1 MEHTPQ
7 QHTASPDGQPVET
20 PEDLERIIDSIPAV
34 LLYFSTPECNVCKV
48 LKPKVKQL
56 LREKYPDIALYYIDC
71 TALPEV
77 AARFSV
83 FAVPTL
89 LVYFD
94 GKETIR
100 KSRYLG
106 IDELDDAIRRPF
118 QIFFG

>member
-1 MEHTPQ
+1 MENTRQEHAANP
-7 QHTASPDGQPVET
+7 AGMPVET
-20 PEDLERIIDSIPAV
+20 PEDLERIIASIPAV
-34 LLYFSTPECNVCKV
+34 LLYFSTPGCNVCQV

-56 LREKYPDIALYYIDC
+56 LREKYPAIAFYYINC

-89 LVYFD
+89 LVCFD
-94 GKETIR
+94 GRETIR

-106 IDELDDAIRRPF
+106 IDELDDALRRPF
-118 QIFFG
+118 QLFFG